1 MRARSH
7 PGGAGDGA
15 RPLSGD
21 PCDGSGSRVGER
33 LRRGALAIAREAP
46 DRLLFQHT
54 VFCQIALPYRDP
66 GPGTRRWLRRQGQ
79 VACLIEA
86 GHVLDPRSG
95 CWLELGLPYGPKPRL
110 ILTHLNAEALRTGS
124 PEIDVE
130 RSLTAFVR
138 RLGLA
143 SKGLNIRRVRDQLA
157 RLAAA
162 QVRLALALD
171 DTHAAQLN
179 AHIVGGLD
187 LWVHDDR
194 GGRRPWPTTV
204 RLSPGY
210 FSSLRA
216 HAIPLDE
223 RAIAALSHSAMA
235 LDVYAWLAQ
244 RLHRIDPRRPQMVSW
259 EALRDQFG
267 VGYRRERKFREVF
280 RHTLALVLSQY
291 VTARVGYTGNGLIL
305 HASQPPV
312 RDRLG
317 PLQ

>member
-15 RPLSGD
+15 RPLHSD
-21 PCDGSGSRVGER
+21 PCAGSGSRVVER
-33 LRRGALAIAREAP
+33 LRRGAVAIERAAP

-66 GPGTRRWLRRQGQ
+66 GLGTRRWLRRQGQ

-86 GHVLDPRSG
+86 GHVLDPRTG
-95 CWLELGLPYGPKPRL
+95 AWLELGLPYGPKPRL

-162 QVRLALALD
+162 QVRLALAID
-171 DTHAAQLN
+171 DAHASQLN
-179 AHIVGGLD
+179 AHIVGGLE
-187 LWVHDDR
+187 LWLFDDR
-194 GGRRPWPTTV
+194 GRRRPWPKTV

-210 FSSLRA
+210 FASLRA

-244 RLHRIDPRRPQMVSW
+244 RLHRIDPRRPQLVSW
-259 EALRDQFG
+259 EALHDQFG
-267 VGYRRERKFREVF
+267 AGYRRERKFREVF
-280 RHTLALVLSQY
+280 RHTLERVVSQY
-291 VTARVGYTGNGLIL
+291 ATARVACTANGLVL
-305 HASQPPV
+305 YASKPPV
-312 RDRLG
+312 RDRPGIL
-317 PLQ
+317 P